1 MKHIKRAIL
10 NINLIEGRN
19 SKDKDLILTGGKL
32 QLFLQCFYHKLE
44 SLAQKSISQLSYPF
58 CRILILPFL
67 RGTWAF
73 YNMLRKLFQSSD
85 NSSISYLVATAD
97 MELQLAF
104 SIHLLFQLLVS
115 CVLSIYSKYSL
126 LPSFPPSVSVK
137 IMLPSEIVL
146 AKKSQSRFNIRTSC
160 QTMIP
165 QRSSLILNH

>member
-19 SKDKDLILTGGKL
+19 SKDKGLILTGGKL
-32 QLFLQCFYHKLE
+32 QLFLQGSYHKLE
-44 SLAQKSISQLSYPF
+44 SLAQKCISQLSYPF

-67 RGTWAF
+67 GTWAF